1 MIDKEIETSMTKYI
15 PMPICVINCQGKVIE
30 ASERISD
37 VFLYDGIL
45 DSDIFALTGIK
56 TSDLYASSESG
67 NYPMIRRNDRVFK
80 LVTNKIGE
88 KQEAEETGTEQIP
101 NAGSKFEAEEE
112 NHRKKH
118 LEEIKEERD
127 LAVFFCD
134 VTNLE
139 ELKDRYNDE
148 KPCIAKIQLDNYDQ
162 LIDSTGP
169 VPRLALSSEIDQVIR
184 KWAGR
189 INASI
194 SRVKNSNY
202 VVWFEQQY
210 LDKIIASKF
219 DLLDDVRN
227 LETGTDFPASLSI
240 GVGVGGKTMAQTE
253 EYADAALD
261 FALGRGGDQA
271 VVKRN
276 IKIEY
281 FGGKLQTVEKSNKGK
296 SRIVGHA
303 LKQLIEQS
311 RKIFI
316 MGHYNPDMDSFGSAL
331 GVNRLCTLSDREA
344 YIVIDEYNESLQAIF
359 KQAKESDVYNFI
371 SSEKAITL
379 AEEDSLVIV
388 VDTHRPSMVQCPKLL
403 EICERKV
410 VIDHHRKVEEFIE
423 NPVLAY
429 MESYASSASELVAEI
444 LQFMISKKSLVKLE
458 AEALLAGI
466 TVDTNGF
473 AIKTGVRTFEASA
486 WLRRQ
491 GADPTEVKRFF
502 QEDFSNVKL
511 KSESIAET
519 KITENGIAI
528 SACRK
533 IRSDAQ
539 LLCAQIADQL
549 LTIKKIKAS
558 FVVGRN
564 TENKTVISARSL
576 GDVNV
581 QVVMEKFGGGGHLTT
596 AAAQVDEGISETI
609 KKIMDIMEVHKND
622 SDSE

>member
-88 KQEAEETGTEQIP
+88 NQEAEETGTEQIP

-112 NHRKKH
+112 NQRKKH
-118 LEEIKEERD
+118 LEEIKEGRD

-189 INASI
+189 ISASI

-261 FALGRGGDQA
+261 LALGRGGDQA

-359 KQAKESDVYNFI
+359 KQAKESDMYNFI
-371 SSEKAITL
+371 SSEKAIAL

-388 VDTHRPSMVQCPKLL
+388 VDTHRTSMVQCPKLL

>member
-88 KQEAEETGTEQIP
+88 NQEAEETGTEQIP

-112 NHRKKH
+112 NQRKKH

-189 INASI
+189 ISASI

-261 FALGRGGDQA
+261 LALGRGGDQA

-359 KQAKESDVYNFI
+359 KQAKESDMYNFI
-371 SSEKAITL
+371 SSEKAIAL

-388 VDTHRPSMVQCPKLL
+388 VDTHRTSMVQCPKLL

>member
-45 DSDIFALTGIK
+45 GSDIFALTGIK
-56 TSDLYASSESG
+56 NSDLYASSESG

-101 NAGSKFEAEEE
+101 NAGSEFEAEEE
-112 NHRKKH
+112 NQRKKH
-118 LEEIKEERD
+118 LEGIKEERD

-189 INASI
+189 ISASI

-261 FALGRGGDQA
+261 LALGRGGDQA

-371 SSEKAITL
+371 SSEKAIAL

-528 SACRK
+528 TACRK

>member
-1 MIDKEIETSMTKYI
+1 
-15 PMPICVINCQGKVIE
+15 
-30 ASERISD
+30 
-37 VFLYDGIL
+37 
-45 DSDIFALTGIK
+45 
-56 TSDLYASSESG
+56 
-67 NYPMIRRNDRVFK
+67 
-80 LVTNKIGE
+80 
-88 KQEAEETGTEQIP
+88 
-101 NAGSKFEAEEE
+101 
-112 NHRKKH
+112 
-118 LEEIKEERD
+118 
-127 LAVFFCD
+127 
-134 VTNLE
+134 
-139 ELKDRYNDE
+139 
-148 KPCIAKIQLDNYDQ
+148 
-162 LIDSTGP
+162 
-169 VPRLALSSEIDQVIR
+169 
-184 KWAGR
+184 
-189 INASI
+189 
-194 SRVKNSNY
+194 
-202 VVWFEQQY
+202 
-210 LDKIIASKF
+210 
-219 DLLDDVRN
+219 
-227 LETGTDFPASLSI
+227 
-240 GVGVGGKTMAQTE
+240 MAQTE

-261 FALGRGGDQA
+261 LALGRGGDQA

-359 KQAKESDVYNFI
+359 KQAKESDMYNFI
-371 SSEKAITL
+371 SSEKAIAL

-388 VDTHRPSMVQCPKLL
+388 VDTHRTSMVQCPKLL

>member
-45 DSDIFALTGIK
+45 GSDIFALTGIK
-56 TSDLYASSESG
+56 NSDLYASSESG

-88 KQEAEETGTEQIP
+88 KQETEETGTEQIS
-101 NAGSKFEAEEE
+101 NAGSEFEAEGE
-112 NHRKKH
+112 NQRKKH
-118 LEEIKEERD
+118 LEGIKEERD

-189 INASI
+189 ISASI

-261 FALGRGGDQA
+261 LALGRGGDQA

-359 KQAKESDVYNFI
+359 RQAKESDVYNFI
-371 SSEKAITL
+371 SSEKAIAL

-528 SACRK
+528 TACRK